1 MSRGNEP
8 VGIKAETM
16 SDKPAYLTREGRAK
30 LEAELED
37 LIINGRK
44 VVAERIGAAK
54 ELGDISESGE
64 YEDGY
69 GEDGP
74 PERERSERPAFRDND
89 RGDRGP
95 RRDDRGPRRD
105 DRGPRRD
112 DRGGGGNRGGGDRGP
127 RR

>member
-1 MSRGNEP
+1 MSSQFFFGSSRNFVAHASFRQMSRGNEP

-16 SDKPAYLTREGRAK
+16 SDKPAYLTRDGRAK

-64 YEDGY
+64 YEDAKNQQAHLEGRI
-69 GEDGP
+69 
-74 PERERSERPAFRDND
+74 REVKSILSRAQIIDEEN
-89 RGDRGP
+89 GHGH
-95 RRDDRGPRRD
+95 
-105 DRGPRRD
+105 
-112 DRGGGGNRGGGDRGP
+112 
-127 RR
+127 